1 MANLDAMYSSKTD
14 QWATPQ
20 EFFNELNAEFAFDLD
35 PCADEK
41 NHKCETFFTKEENG
55 LLKDWGGGTGYSAIL
70 HTAEKLVIGCRKAM
84 RKATRRI
91 PWWLCSYRPG
101 RIQSISMI
109 TSCTGQR

>member
-1 MANLDAMYSSKTD
+1 MANLDVMYSSKTD

-55 LLKDWGGGTGYSAIL
+55 LLKDWGGASRLLQSTIRPKNNGRMDPEVLRRSEEARN
-70 HTAEKLVIGCRKAM
+70 GCR
-84 RKATRRI
+84 
-91 PWWLCSYRPG
+91 
-101 RIQSISMI
+101 
-109 TSCTGQR
+109 CTYSGAH